1 MSRNILHILANTL
14 NVAANTLRTAA
25 IEADE
30 LEAAAVENAPQE
42 ATEAPEQE
50 AAPVETMEAE
60 TAAAAEII
68 SEVENVTK
76 NKPNDFDERLKKAM
90 EILKGRV

>member
-1 MSRNILHILANTL
+1 MSKNILHILSDVLTA
-14 NVAANTLRTAA
+14 AANQIRTAA

-30 LEAAAVENAPQE
+30 AEAAAVENAPQE
-42 ATEAPEQE
+42 APEAPQE

-68 SEVENVTK
+68 SEVENVAK
-76 NKPNDFDERLKKAM
+76 DKPNDFNERLKKAM
-90 EILKGRV
+90 EILKGSK